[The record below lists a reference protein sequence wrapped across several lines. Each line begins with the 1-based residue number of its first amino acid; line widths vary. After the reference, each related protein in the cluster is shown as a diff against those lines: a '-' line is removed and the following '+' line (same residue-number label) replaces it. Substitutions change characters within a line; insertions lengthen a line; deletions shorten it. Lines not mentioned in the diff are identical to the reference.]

1 MKIYFKLILQ
11 LNKIIKFALMQGME
25 ASHIF
30 PRNSSAPTPYR
41 SRWVADTINKNP
53 SVALFADQSCSPYQS
68 AFNSTSDSLSVSD
81 FPQNPGMHNVIHI
94 YDCHVVP
101 SPAPWNAPT
110 PVVDPY
116 DPVITFPTSITNS
129 PFLQRNSSTGR
140 GSINSAGMSG
150 SALLRLSTSYAR
162 ASPLSERDLVA
173 GSPLSPVTNA
183 ADALRSSIN
192 QFAEGANAYDSN
204 EENIFSQVK
213 ILQDCREDES
223 VIDKEGVQSLLTE
236 YLPENHPSTS
246 IALSTFEAIAEEQ
259 LGVRS
264 TSSRERTE
272 SKIKSETLRGDTYF
286 HSADTAISMPFPQRL
301 GENGDKVGRTRSR
314 MASLG
319 IPFGVQNYQSQS
331 SSSRRLLS
339 SAVKHQS
346 RAVPKEVFASSVSDA
361 FLPLKGIT
369 EQLSFTTVP
378 VNTHRAE
385 DEEQYRYSLKTK
397 FSKHGLGG
405 DPGLPPGD
413 KDMSPISHKYTN
425 QISRDTSGSIR
436 LGETLLA
443 EASPGQRISI
453 IKRLLKAAMTHRDI
467 DVVIYFTGKLV
478 DMASVDSRVSRE
490 ITDYIR
496 FLEEHGY
503 VAKAAALL
511 IKCVENHLCSA
522 DSANFPEQLILK
534 ALKLY
539 ESIGEYDSCYHLIER
554 TVQQYTQPPFYSS
567 GNITRH
573 AISLDK
579 YWRVVFF
586 GAYLEMLQ
594 GNHGKSR
601 EIISYLIL
609 HTKEAGPVI
618 VDYLELELKY
628 GSFKCAFTYIFQY
641 FLREEILYSPLSL
654 LSFELMTRGF
664 PNNVKLVTGILKKM
678 TSTCA
683 INDIRWKLKCLCAL
697 YCVRNNDAEQALNL
711 CFKALSCAKDGV
723 QWRIFV
729 LIAKIYFI
737 RSCKSNV
744 SDYWIREM
752 KEKLFNNLTQAY
764 QTAPL
769 KSKLFVIIE
778 RAHYY
783 EYYGDINTALSLLL
797 EAIRANQK
805 EWKYT
810 LEYASI
816 LRRHN
821 RLVEALE
828 SIAFSLTLGD
838 NMSTGRLWALYAS
851 TAQSKGASSH
861 YMVIKAAIYHCPKSA
876 DVWVELARLF
886 LNPVYNCFNIATA
899 EDALA
904 KAVYYTP
911 QYGDTYIEW
920 LRLLVIKY
928 LVYGTDISSVV
939 RQCLGLCI
947 DMKPTYGNLWSYCK
961 AKTVYLGYCPVKD
974 YNGPASISKSVIDCA
989 FFHVIQDVYQ
999 NLDLYKVACRCQK
1012 EYSDQTTS
1020 GVVGALFLRPED
1032 VQKKTPTQRWYNFN
1046 TAIGLFDKL
1055 YAEALN
1061 NPMSDNK
1068 ERIDLIF
1075 GSDLVL

>member
-1 MKIYFKLILQ
+1 MWS
-11 LNKIIKFALMQGME
+11 ME
-25 ASHIF
+25 ASPVF
-30 PRNSSAPTPYR
+30 QRNNSAPTTYR
-41 SRWVADTINKNP
+41 NRWLSDTVNKNS
-53 SVALFADQSCSPYQS
+53 SVALFADRAHSPYQS
-68 AFNSTSDSLSVSD
+68 AFNSMSDSLSVSD
-81 FPQNPGMHNVIHI
+81 FPPNPEMHNVIHI
-94 YDCHVVP
+94 YDCHVMP
-101 SPAPWNAPT
+101 SPVPWNVPT
-110 PVVDPY
+110 PIIDSY
-116 DPVITFPTSITNS
+116 DPIITFPTSVTNS

-162 ASPLSERDLVA
+162 ASPLSERDIAA
-173 GSPLSPVTNA
+173 GSPISPAMNA
-183 ADALRSSIN
+183 ADALRSSVN
-192 QFAEGANAYDSN
+192 HFAEGVATIGNSN
-204 EENIFSQVK
+204 EEIIFPRVT
-213 ILQDCREDES
+213 ILQDCREDRN
-223 VIDKEGVQSLLTE
+223 ITDKEGVQSLLME
-236 YLPENHPSTS
+236 YLPENNPSAS
-246 IALSTFEAIAEEQ
+246 IALSTFEAIAEEK

-264 TSSRERTE
+264 ASSRDRTN
-272 SKIKSETLRGDTYF
+272 SKTRGEQF
-286 HSADTAISMPFPQRL
+286 RSGRQLHSVDDAIFMPFPQRM
-301 GENGDKVGRTRSR
+301 GDYADRFGRNKSKG
-314 MASLG
+314 ASTAV
-319 IPFGVQNYQSQS
+319 PFGVQSHQSQSQS
-331 SSSRRLLS
+331 SKQVASRQLLS

-346 RAVPKEVFASSVSDA
+346 RAVPKEVFSSSAGDA

-369 EQLSFTTVP
+369 RQFSFTTTP
-378 VNTHRAE
+378 VNTHTTGDE
-385 DEEQYRYSLKTK
+385 DQHHYSLKAK
-397 FSKHGLGG
+397 LSKSGINEDSTLSTR
-405 DPGLPPGD
+405 D
-413 KDMSPISHKYTN
+413 KGMSPISHKYTN
-425 QISRDTSGSIR
+425 QIGRDTSASIR

-443 EASPGQRISI
+443 EASPGQRVSI

-467 DVVIYFTGKLV
+467 DVVIYFTAKLV

-503 VAKAAALL
+503 VAKAAAFL
-511 IKCVENHLCSA
+511 IQCVENHLRSP

-539 ESIGEYDSCYHLIER
+539 ESIGEHDSCYHLIER
-554 TVQQYTQPPFYSS
+554 TVQQYTQPSFYSAGGS
-567 GNITRH
+567 NFSAGGNMNRH
-573 AISLDK
+573 AVSLDK

-586 GAYLEMLQ
+586 GAHLEMLQ

-628 GSFKCAFTYIFQY
+628 GSFKHAFNYIFQY

-654 LSFELMTRGF
+654 MAFELMTRGF
-664 PNNVKLVTGILKKM
+664 PNNIKLITEILNKM
-678 TSTCA
+678 TSSCA
-683 INDIRWKLKCLCAL
+683 INDIRWKLKCMCAL
-697 YCVRNNDAEQALNL
+697 YCLRNNDAKQAINL
-711 CFKALSCAKDGV
+711 SFDALSCAKDGV

-737 RSCKSNV
+737 RSCESNV
-744 SDYWIREM
+744 SDYWVIEM

-764 QTAPL
+764 KTAPL

-797 EAIRANQK
+797 EAISANQK
-805 EWKYT
+805 EWKYI

-821 RLVEALE
+821 RLAEALE
-828 SIAFSLTLGD
+828 SVAFSLTLGD

-851 TAQSKGASSH
+851 IAQSKGASSH

-876 DVWVELARLF
+876 DVWVELARMF
-886 LNPVYNCFNIATA
+886 LNPAYNCFSISTA
-899 EDALA
+899 EDALT

-939 RQCLGLCI
+939 RQCLSLCV

-961 AKTVYLGYCPVKD
+961 AKTVHLGYCPVKD
-974 YNGPASISKSVIDCA
+974 YNGPASITKSVIDCA

-1012 EYSDQTTS
+1012 EYNDQST
-1020 GVVGALFLRPED
+1020 GGEVIGALSLRPEGM
-1032 VQKKTPTQRWYNFN
+1032 QKKTPTQNWYDFN
-1046 TAIGLFDKL
+1046 TAIGMFDKS

-1061 NPMSDNK
+1061 NPLSDSK
-1068 ERIDLIF
+1068 EKIDLIF

>member
-1 MKIYFKLILQ
+1 
-11 LNKIIKFALMQGME
+11 ME
-25 ASHIF
+25 TARAF
-30 PRNSSAPTPYR
+30 PRNSSAPTSSR
-41 SRWVADTINKNP
+41 SREVTDVVNKSS
-53 SVALFADQSCSPYQS
+53 SVALFADQSYSPYQS

-81 FPQNPGMHNVIHI
+81 FPQNPGMHSVIHI
-94 YDCHVVP
+94 YDCHIVP

-110 PVVDPY
+110 PVIDAY
-116 DPVITFPTSITNS
+116 DPIITFPTSITNS

-162 ASPLSERDLVA
+162 ASPLSERDLAA
-173 GSPLSPVTNA
+173 GSPLSPVMNA
-183 ADALRSSIN
+183 ADALRSSVN
-192 QFAEGANAYDSN
+192 HFAESTTNAYEAN
-204 EENIFSQVK
+204 GEIIFPRVE
-213 ILQDCREDES
+213 ILQDCRDEEHLTE
-223 VIDKEGVQSLLTE
+223 KEGVQSLITE
-236 YLPENHPSTS
+236 YLPENNPSAS
-246 IALSTFEAIAEEQ
+246 IALSTFEVIAEEQ

-264 TSSRERTE
+264 ISSHERSE
-272 SKIKSETLRGDTYF
+272 SKVNREQPLSDQYYQGVDVASF
-286 HSADTAISMPFPQRL
+286 MPFPQRV
-301 GENGDKVGRTRSR
+301 GEHGDKGGRTRGKG
-314 MASLG
+314 ALVG
-319 IPFGVQNYQSQS
+319 VPFGVQSYQSAQS
-331 SSSRRLLS
+331 PNSRRLLS

-346 RAVPKEVFASSVSDA
+346 RAVPKEVFASSIDDA
-361 FLPLKGIT
+361 FLPLKGLT
-369 EQLSFTTVP
+369 EQRLSFTTTP
-378 VNTHRAE
+378 VTTHRTE
-385 DEEQYRYSLKTK
+385 DDDQYWYSLKTK
-397 FSKHGLGG
+397 FSKHSIG
-405 DPGLPPGD
+405 DDSALSGKD
-413 KDMSPISHKYTN
+413 KGMSPITHKYTN

-443 EASPGQRISI
+443 EANPDQRISI

-478 DMASVDSRVSRE
+478 DMASIDSHVSRE

-511 IKCVENHLCSA
+511 IKCVENHLRSA
-522 DSANFPEQLILK
+522 DGATFPEQLILK

-554 TVQQYTQPPFYSS
+554 TVQQYTQAPFYSCCS
-567 GNITRH
+567 NFSTGGNMNRH
-573 AISLDK
+573 PVSLDK
-579 YWRVVFF
+579 YWRVIFF

-594 GNHGKSR
+594 GNHSR
-601 EIISYLIL
+601 SRDIISYLIL

-628 GSFKCAFTYIFQY
+628 GSFKCAFSYIFQY

-654 LSFELMTRGF
+654 LSFELMMRGF
-664 PNNVKLVTGILKKM
+664 PNNIKLIMGILKKM
-678 TSTCA
+678 TSSCA

-697 YCVRNNDAEQALNL
+697 YCIRNNNAEQALNL

-744 SDYWIREM
+744 SDYWVREM

-769 KSKLFVIIE
+769 KSRLFVIIE

-797 EAIRANQK
+797 EAISTNQK

-810 LEYASI
+810 LEYANI

-838 NMSTGRLWALYAS
+838 NVSTGRLWALYAS

-861 YMVIKAAIYHCPKSA
+861 YMVIKAAVYHCPKSA

-886 LNPVYNCFNIATA
+886 LNPAYNCFNIATA

-928 LVYGTDISSVV
+928 LVYGTNISPVV

-961 AKTVYLGYCPVKD
+961 AKTVHLGYCPVKD
-974 YNGPASISKSVIDCA
+974 YNGPASVSKSIVDCA

-999 NLDLYKVACRCQK
+999 NLDLYKVACRFQK
-1012 EYSDQTTS
+1012 EYTDQATG
-1020 GVVGALFLRPED
+1020 GVIGALSLRPED

-1055 YAEALN
+1055 HAEALN
-1061 NPMSDNK
+1061 NPLSDKK
-1068 ERIDLIF
+1068 ERTDLIF